1 MTNIISLDTRHP
13 YRPIVQSEP
22 SKEVTDQCVR
32 HAFSDGT
39 CVLHGCVDCP
49 ARLYEV
55 PVIEIVDAPVVWI
68 SERVL
73 IVAIVVFAV
82 LGGFA
87 TAKVGAEN
95 IRAVQIAEAP
105 V

>member
-1 MTNIISLDTRHP
+1 MSKILTIDGHTF
-13 YRPIVQSEP
+13 RPTVQCGP

-55 PVIEIVDAPVVWI
+55 PVIEIVDAPATGFLEGW
-68 SERVL
+68 L
-73 IVAIVVFAV
+73 IALIIVTAV
-82 LGGFA
+82 LSGVASHIGMS
-87 TAKVGAEN
+87 
-95 IRAVQIAEAP
+95 REASAYQSDRRI
-105 V
+105 